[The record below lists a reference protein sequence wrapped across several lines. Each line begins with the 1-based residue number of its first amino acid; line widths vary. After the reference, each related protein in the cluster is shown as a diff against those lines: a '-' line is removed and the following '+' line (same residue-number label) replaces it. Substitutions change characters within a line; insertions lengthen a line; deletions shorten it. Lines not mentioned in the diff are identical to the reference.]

1 MPPDHANGLHLQP
14 RLLILCGMSVTVTE
28 LSPDA
33 LAELSRAK
41 LLLTS
46 NHLVNRLA
54 SLFGRAFDLSAG
66 AMLRRLPEGVRDGLD
81 GFVTRG
87 LMAAVDGALMTVS
100 ATPGLFSGVFRARWF
115 GAASVAVSGFA
126 GGAGGLPSTL
136 LELPVTTTLLMRAI
150 LEVARSEG
158 EDLATD
164 EARLA
169 CLEVFALGGP
179 DVSDD
184 ALESGYFV
192 ARLGMAELLRQA
204 GSRGLAGVMP
214 RVVATVAS
222 RFGLPVAYK
231 LAGQAIPLAG
241 AAAGAALNVA
251 FLDHFQARAR
261 GHFIVRRLERDFGA
275 EPVRAAYAFA

>member
-1 MPPDHANGLHLQP
+1 MELIRSGLPADAQ
-14 RLLILCGMSVTVTE
+14 TE
-28 LSPDA
+28 L
-33 LAELSRAK
+33 LRAID
-41 LLLTS
+41 LLHS
-46 NHLVNRLA
+46 NHLVTRLG
-54 SLFGRAFDLSAG
+54 SLFGRAFDLGAG
-66 AMLRRLPEGVRDGLD
+66 AVLRRLPDGVRDGLN
-81 GFVTRG
+81 GFVERG
-87 LMAAVDGALMTVS
+87 LLAAVDGALFSVS
-100 ATPGLFSGVFRARWF
+100 LTPGPLTRLSQARWF
-115 GAASVAVSGFA
+115 GATTVAVSGFA
-126 GGAGGLPSTL
+126 GGAAGLPGTL

-179 DVSDD
+179 EVSDN
-184 ALESGYFV
+184 AAESGYFV

-204 GSRGLAGVMP
+204 AGQGLRGVMP
-214 RVVATVAS
+214 RVVATVAT
-222 RFGLPVAYK
+222 RFGVPVAYK

-261 GHFIVRRLERDFGA
+261 GHFIIRRLERAHGA
-275 EPVRAAYAFA
+275 AVVRTAYDAAVLNPT